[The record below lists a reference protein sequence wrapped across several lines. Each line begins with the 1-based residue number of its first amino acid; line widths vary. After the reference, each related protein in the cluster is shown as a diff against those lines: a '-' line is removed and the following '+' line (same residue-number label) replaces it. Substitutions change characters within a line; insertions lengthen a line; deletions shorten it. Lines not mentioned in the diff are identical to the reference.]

1 MLRTGILIGVAL
13 GYFSAQPTGKKVLG
27 SIVKNSNSM
36 ANKFVDKG
44 LETLKQNFPNTM
56 KGAEH
61 GEETTDK

>member
-13 GYFSAQPTGKKVLG
+13 GYFSAQPTGKKIING
-27 SIVKNSNSM
+27 IVKNSNSM

-56 KGAEH
+56 GGTKN